1 MKHWKVFLLAG
12 VICLV
17 SLAGCGGQAE
27 EDICSWANV
36 GAIAETEDSWLYFIG
51 NQLSIWSKEDD
62 GEPEPWCGKE
72 QCMHTSETS
81 CPAIMYH
88 KFINTLAVDRDYA
101 YIAGLEEGRLFL
113 YRMGLKEKAVSLERW
128 TPLEEASALYC
139 SVESLEANGN
149 WYYLLGT
156 AGEDQN
162 FTWTLGAVE
171 LKDGSQKTI
180 YTAEAGESL
189 ENLKVYGGQIY
200 VCSWMGEES
209 RLICLDQD
217 GKKEEILPEAVYSYA
232 VKDGLLYY
240 SGEKPGIWR
249 KNLKT
254 GEKECWISGEESW
267 MGISWDGKYWYA
279 DNYNSVRLFPGDE
292 TDVEKLNLMNRRILV
307 YDENGGKVDEI
318 RADSIAGECLFGGPD
333 ALVITQGE
341 GGMYYLLFDKSQIG
355 QERDNS
361 SQEKIRAQYRAMDYP
376 YSGAGTG

>member
-156 AGEDQN
+156 AGDDEI
-162 FTWTLGAVE
+162 FSWSLGAVA
-171 LKDGSQKTI
+171 LKDGGQENI
-180 YTAEAGESL
+180 YTAEAGENL
-189 ENLKVYGGQIY
+189 ENLKVYKNMAY
-200 VCSWMGEES
+200 VCSWTAEKNS
-209 RLICLDQD
+209 LILLDSK
-217 GKKEEILPEAVYSYA
+217 GAKEEILPEPVYSYA
-232 VKDGLLYY
+232 VKENRLYY

-249 KNLKT
+249 KDLKT
-254 GEKECWISGEESW
+254 GETECWIEEDESW
-267 MGISWDGKYWYA
+267 LGISWDGKYWYA
-279 DNYNSVRLFPGDE
+279 DNFNSVRLYPGDE
-292 TDVEKLNLMNRRILV
+292 FEKDKANLDNRRIRI
-307 YDENGGKVDEI
+307 YDENGKTVDEI
-318 RADSIAGECLFGGPD
+318 RADRMEGTCLFGGPK
-333 ALVITQGE
+333 ALFITQSGCLQ
-341 GGMYYLLFDKSQIG
+341 MFDKSSIG

-361 SQEKIRAQYRAMDYP
+361 SFEKIFAQYRRL
-376 YSGAGTG
+376 STHE